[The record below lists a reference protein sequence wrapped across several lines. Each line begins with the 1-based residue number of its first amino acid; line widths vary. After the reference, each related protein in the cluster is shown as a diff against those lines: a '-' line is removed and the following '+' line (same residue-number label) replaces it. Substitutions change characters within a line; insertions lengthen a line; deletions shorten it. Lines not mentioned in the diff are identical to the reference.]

1 MAGPC
6 SVQGPVSFSKTFFI
20 FSSFSDSAYCLS
32 TICVWF
38 VCIFNHTWNCFKSFA
53 AFGSE
58 FIMHLWCRKELLVCC
73 WAVCMGIRK
82 CCWWRR
88 EAEKCLAIP
97 RGLTTS
103 CKNDAAKQGFN
114 RQNICLGIIKS
125 NQGFKPSQ
133 NDKHHA
139 CLHTYIYQR
148 HSLQATLFVY
158 TYIHMLNIEDILCSH
173 HSLVLEMA
181 MTWLPYLPCWS
192 FCLPH
197 PPLANHSY

>member
-38 VCIFNHTWNCFKSFA
+38 VCIFNHAWNCFKSFA

-114 RQNICLGIIKS
+114 RQNICLGIVKS

-148 HSLQATLFVY
+148 HSLQAMLFVY
-158 TYIHMLNIEDILCSH
+158 TYIHAEYRRYSLQSPLFSVGDGNDLAALFALLIILPASPASC
-173 HSLVLEMA
+173 
-181 MTWLPYLPCWS
+181 
-192 FCLPH
+192 
-197 PPLANHSY
+197 